1 MNYFKSRLL
10 ASISLDKLE
19 HIDVGIHVHSSLYL
33 KIMCKIVLTYVVVL
47 GESAAEEKL
56 FLKLQNREIVRNAF
70 TFMKRKREKM
80 ITVRETS
87 HTAACFRTAGITS
100 TVSGCGF

>member
-19 HIDVGIHVHSSLYL
+19 HIDVGIHVHSNLYL

-70 TFMKRKREKM
+70 TFMKRKREKNDYCQ
-80 ITVRETS
+80 RDKPHS
-87 HTAACFRTAGITS
+87 CLL
-100 TVSGCGF
+100 